1 MYYASLKL
9 EIPWKIKVAITAEY
23 YINGQYIF
31 FVGSKKKTQL
41 FYFVI
46 DN

>member
-31 FVGSKKKTQL
+31 FVGSKKKSTFL
-41 FYFVI
+41 FCYR
-46 DN
+46 